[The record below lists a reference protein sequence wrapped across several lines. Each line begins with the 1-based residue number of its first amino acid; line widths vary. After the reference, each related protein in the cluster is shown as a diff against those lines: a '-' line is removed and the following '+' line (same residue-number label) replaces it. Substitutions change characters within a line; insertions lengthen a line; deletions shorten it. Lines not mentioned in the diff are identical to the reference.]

1 VYGECWQIPG
11 DDLEGG
17 EEQVGALEVD
27 LVGGDAADEFA
38 EGALDVGVAGG
49 RGDGEV
55 LAGGAAGAAL
65 VWIANGGAGG
75 VVAEAERL
83 AAQGG

>member
-1 VYGECWQIPG
+1 VRGEVWKIMG

-49 RGDGEV
+49 RGMVKFLRAVRRARRSCGLRTTARV
-55 LAGGAAGAAL
+55 G
-65 VWIANGGAGG
+65 WW
-75 VVAEAERL
+75 
-83 AAQGG
+83 

>member
-1 VYGECWQIPG
+1 MYGECWQIPG

-65 VWIANGGAGG
+65 AQVADDGAGG
-75 VVAEAERL
+75 VVVEAEGL